1 MSLSTTLLIE
11 SIAAT
16 VRNRSMKRLDSWTQK
31 TITKYLS
38 RSTVTETDILPN
50 FFLPMLLLNFE
61 RISYEL

>member
-1 MSLSTTLLIE
+1 MSLSTTLLVE

-38 RSTVTETDILPN
+38 RST
-50 FFLPMLLLNFE
+50 
-61 RISYEL
+61 